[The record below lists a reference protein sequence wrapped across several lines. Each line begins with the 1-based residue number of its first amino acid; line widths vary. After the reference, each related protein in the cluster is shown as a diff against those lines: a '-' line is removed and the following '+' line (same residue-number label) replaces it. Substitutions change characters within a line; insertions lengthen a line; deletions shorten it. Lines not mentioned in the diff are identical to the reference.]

1 MLLFR
6 PLVKGDLTVDISA
19 STPQLLRRTN
29 LRSVLDVL
37 RTVPSAT
44 GTDLIEATGLTRATV
59 IAVCDDLIARGWA
72 REAPSPRTEGQK
84 GRPARRFEFNESAG
98 FVLGLDIGL
107 ATVRVVVS
115 DLAGT
120 VVGGTESRFPHHGG
134 TPADRRSGVMT
145 ATRQA
150 LSEAG
155 VPPASV
161 LGAALGIAAQ
171 VTPEGTIAPGQE
183 LAPMFDLN
191 LTQEFGQGFGW
202 PVLVEN
208 DAKLAALA
216 EHWQGTGADEKNLAV
231 ILAGERLGTGVIE
244 AGHLLH
250 GARGRA
256 GTMGGLELVDGVGN
270 EDGIAKLARLWGTA
284 ALDAGHTGKIR
295 ELVGTH
301 TNRVSARYVFEAAA
315 AGDDTAAEILDRIGR
330 RMARALALVS
340 TFFDPRLIVIGG
352 AVAASATALLP
363 VMTEELARYV
373 PDPPRLAVSE
383 LGEMLVATG
392 AVRLALD
399 YVEARLLDLRPGSPA
414 TGVPSAEAE
423 SHA

>member
-1 MLLFR
+1 MLLFP
-6 PLVKGDLTVDISA
+6 PLVKGALTLDVSA

-37 RTVPSAT
+37 RAVPSAT
-44 GTDLIEATGLTRATV
+44 GTDLIQATGLTRATV

-72 REAPSPRTEGQK
+72 REAESPRLGGQK

-98 FVLGLDIGL
+98 FVLGLDVGL

-115 DLAGT
+115 DLAGS

-134 TPADRRSGVMT
+134 TPADRRSAVI
-145 ATRQA
+145 AAAQA
-150 LSEAG
+150 ALADAG
-155 VPPASV
+155 VPESRV
-161 LGAALGIAAQ
+161 LGVALGIAAQ
-171 VTPEGTIAPGQE
+171 VTPDGTIAPGQE
-183 LAPMFDLN
+183 LAPMFDLG
-191 LTQEFGQGFGW
+191 LAKEFGEEFGW

-216 EHWQGTGADEKNLAV
+216 ERWRGTGVDESNLAV

-244 AGHLLH
+244 SGRLVH
-250 GARGRA
+250 GALGRA
-256 GTMGGLELVDGVGN
+256 GTMGGLELVEGVGN
-270 EDGIAKLARLWGTA
+270 QDGIAKLARLWGTA
-284 ALDAGHTGKIR
+284 ALDAGHDGMIR
-295 ELVGTH
+295 RLVGNH

-315 AGDDTAAEILDRIGR
+315 AGDETATEILERIGK
-330 RMARALALVS
+330 RMARVLVLVS

-363 VMTEELARYV
+363 VMTDELARYV
-373 PDPPRLAVSE
+373 PDPPRLVVSE

-399 YVEARLLDLRPGSPA
+399 HVEARLLYLRPGGAPA
-414 TGVPSAEAE
+414 ASAPETGTPA
-423 SHA
+423 

>member
-1 MLLFR
+1 M
-6 PLVKGDLTVDISA
+6 DTAA

-37 RTVPSAT
+37 RSVPSAT
-44 GTDLIEATGLTRATV
+44 GTDLIDATGLTRATV
-59 IAVCDDLIARGWA
+59 MAVCDDLIARGWA
-72 REAPSPRTEGQK
+72 RETPSPRAGGQK

-98 FVLGLDIGL
+98 YVLGLDVGL
-107 ATVRVVVS
+107 ATVRVVVA

-120 VVGGTESRFPHHGG
+120 VVGGTESRFPRHGG
-134 TPADRRSGVMT
+134 TPADRRSDVIAAVG
-145 ATRQA
+145 QA
-150 LSEAG
+150 LEEAG
-155 VPPASV
+155 VPASAV
-161 LGAALGIAAQ
+161 LGTALGIAAQ
-171 VTPEGTIAPGQE
+171 VTPEGSIAPGQE
-183 LAPMFDLN
+183 LAPMFDLG
-191 LTQEFGQGFGW
+191 LTQEFRDGFGW

-216 EHWQGTGADEKNLAV
+216 ERWRGTGAGEANLAV
-231 ILAGERLGTGVIE
+231 VLAGERLGTGVIE
-244 AGHLLH
+244 SGRLVH

-270 EDGIAKLARLWGTA
+270 QDGIAKLARLWGTA
-284 ALDAGHTGKIR
+284 ALDAGHDGMIR
-295 ELVGTH
+295 RLVGTQ

-315 AGDDTAAEILDRIGR
+315 AGDGTAAEILDRIGR
-330 RMARALALVS
+330 RMARVLALVS
-340 TFFDPRLIVIGG
+340 TFFDPRIIVLGG

-363 VMTEELARYV
+363 VMTEELAKYV

-399 YVEARLLDLRPGSPA
+399 HVESRLLDLRPGSVRGTAPQDGSLA
-414 TGVPSAEAE
+414 
-423 SHA
+423 

>member
-1 MLLFR
+1 M
-6 PLVKGDLTVDISA
+6 DTSA

-37 RTVPSAT
+37 RGVPSAT

-72 REAPSPRTEGQK
+72 REAPSPRTGGQK

-98 FVLGLDIGL
+98 FVLGLDVGL
-107 ATVRVVVS
+107 ATVRVMVS
-115 DLAGT
+115 NLAGT
-120 VVGGTESRFPHHGG
+120 VVGGTESRFPHRGG
-134 TPADRRSGVMT
+134 TPADRRSAVI
-145 ATRQA
+145 AAARKA
-150 LSEAG
+150 LSDAAVQES
-155 VPPASV
+155 SV
-161 LGAALGIAAQ
+161 LGVALGIAAQ
-171 VTPEGTIAPGQE
+171 VTPAGGIAPGQE
-183 LAPMFDLN
+183 LAPMFDLG
-191 LTQEFGQGFGW
+191 LTEEFSKGFGW

-216 EHWQGTGADEKNLAV
+216 ERWRGAGANEKNLAV

-244 AGHLLH
+244 SGRLVH

-256 GTMGGLELVDGVGN
+256 GTMGGLELVEGVGN
-270 EDGIAKLARLWGTA
+270 QDGIAKLARLWGTA
-284 ALDAGHTGKIR
+284 ALDAGHTGMIR
-295 ELVGTH
+295 ELVGTQ

-315 AGDDTAAEILDRIGR
+315 AGDGTAAEILDRIAR
-330 RMARALALVS
+330 RMARVVALVS

-363 VMTEELARYV
+363 VMTEELAHYV

-399 YVEARLLDLRPGSPA
+399 YVEARLLDLRPGSVPA
-414 TGVPSAEAE
+414 VSPEAE
-423 SHA
+423 NPA

>member
-1 MLLFR
+1 M
-6 PLVKGDLTVDISA
+6 DTSA

-37 RTVPSAT
+37 RGVPSAT

-72 REAPSPRTEGQK
+72 REAPSPRTGGQK

-98 FVLGLDIGL
+98 FVLGLDVGL
-107 ATVRVVVS
+107 ATVRVMVS
-115 DLAGT
+115 NLAGT
-120 VVGGTESRFPHHGG
+120 VVGGTESRFPHRGG
-134 TPADRRSGVMT
+134 TPADRRSAVI
-145 ATRQA
+145 AAARKA
-150 LSEAG
+150 LSDAAVQES
-155 VPPASV
+155 SV

-171 VTPEGTIAPGQE
+171 VTPEGSIAPGQE
-183 LAPMFDLN
+183 LAPMFDLG
-191 LTQEFGQGFGW
+191 LTEEFSKGFGW

-216 EHWQGTGADEKNLAV
+216 ERWRGAGANEKNLAV

-244 AGHLLH
+244 SGRLVH

-256 GTMGGLELVDGVGN
+256 GTMGGLELVEGVGN
-270 EDGIAKLARLWGTA
+270 QDGIAKLARLWGTA
-284 ALDAGHTGKIR
+284 ALDAGHTGMIR
-295 ELVGTH
+295 ELVGTQ

-315 AGDDTAAEILDRIGR
+315 AGDGTAAEILDRIAR
-330 RMARALALVS
+330 RMARVVALVS

-363 VMTEELARYV
+363 VMTEELAHYV

-399 YVEARLLDLRPGSPA
+399 YVEARLLDLRPGSVPA
-414 TGVPSAEAE
+414 VSPEAE
-423 SHA
+423 NPA